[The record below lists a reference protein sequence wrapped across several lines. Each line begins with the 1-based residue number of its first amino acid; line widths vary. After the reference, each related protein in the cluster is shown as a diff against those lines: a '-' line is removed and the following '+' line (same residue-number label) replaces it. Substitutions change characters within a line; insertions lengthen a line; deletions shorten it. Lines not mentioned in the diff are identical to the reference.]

1 MLSPSSH
8 RAASDYL
15 RPIFF
20 IFHGHHFHRSTKMND
35 EKLIELVRGHSVLY
49 DLSHPNYMNTDFKNI
64 IWAKIA
70 EEMETTGKKYN
81 NNYF

>member
-1 MLSPSSH
+1 
-8 RAASDYL
+8 
-15 RPIFF
+15 
-20 IFHGHHFHRSTKMND
+20 MND
-35 EKLIELVRGHSVLY
+35 EKLIELVRKYSVLY
-49 DLSHPNYMNTDFKNI
+49 DLSHPKYMYFKNI